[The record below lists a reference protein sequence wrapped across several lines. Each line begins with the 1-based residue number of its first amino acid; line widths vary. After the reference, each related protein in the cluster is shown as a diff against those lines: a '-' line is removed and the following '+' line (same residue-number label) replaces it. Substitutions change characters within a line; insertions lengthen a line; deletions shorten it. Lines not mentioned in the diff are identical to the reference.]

1 MPKDWHKL
9 PDMGKWDGVP
19 SVDFR
24 TGWYRRLMVSL
35 SSVVQDGYTLLDCAK
50 RLDHGA
56 DEIVRAAVAAQA
68 AVPAVPAAPGVPAVP
83 AQPAVAAVAAVTEE
97 DVRKTQLR
105 KRRLHACMVNLID
118 ANSQLYQVVT
128 KTPFTNSGPSTYEY
142 LWVAGHL
149 ERDRDE
155 TQRLHNEWS
164 EASLHSCKI
173 RINAQALY
181 KYRPDRHRMCARSS
195 FGRNLIAP

>member
-1 MPKDWHKL
+1 M
-9 PDMGKWDGVP
+9 
-19 SVDFR
+19 F
-24 TGWYRRLMVSL
+24 VSSHAL
-35 SSVVQDGYTLLDCAK
+35 SW
-50 RLDHGA
+50 R
-56 DEIVRAAVAAQA
+56 
-68 AVPAVPAAPGVPAVP
+68 
-83 AQPAVAAVAAVTEE
+83 AAVAAVTEE

-181 KYRPDRHRMCARSS
+181 KWLEWCKLKAEILGFSEFKIRKDLLGDWPNTIKPRDSADPTWKVPPNERGQKVLIKLATKMGRQTESTHGLRSWLLD
-195 FGRNLIAP
+195 NKPE